1 MPLSPRHSHLGPR
14 SLGFHPGQ
22 TPDPLWLYGS
32 QEAERSLLEEESISL
47 AGSRAPEAGS
57 KHSVKQTSP
66 QPPVKKGEN
75 PVFGTYPEIH
85 HHVGSG
91 DAQHQRGAIGRK
103 RKRGKA
109 SEAGPAPPAE
119 VAYSWLGVQG
129 LLDSGWECSARS
141 QAEGLG
147 AKLPAPACCSAPRP
161 WLQLP
166 SKPAMGLDPQE
177 CPAAPMRGSGELP
190 HACLSPAAAPFLRR
204 RTNPCYGS
212 RAVPQR
218 KEAESSGDCPVWTQR
233 REATWAKCVCQKL

>member
-14 SLGFHPGQ
+14 SLGFHPGRQ

-91 DAQHQRGAIGRK
+91 DAQHQRGAIGSCVLLCPPTMAATPLQASDGPGSPGMPRCPNERLGGVTTCLPEPCCCPVSPEEDK
-103 RKRGKA
+103 SLLRLTRRPAEERSRILRRLSGLDSAQGSHVGKVCLPETVIP
-109 SEAGPAPPAE
+109 SGDKIIPYSAGPYTRDLAVEPLE
-119 VAYSWLGVQG
+119 
-129 LLDSGWECSARS
+129 LLC
-141 QAEGLG
+141 
-147 AKLPAPACCSAPRP
+147 
-161 WLQLP
+161 
-166 SKPAMGLDPQE
+166 
-177 CPAAPMRGSGELP
+177 
-190 HACLSPAAAPFLRR
+190 H
-204 RTNPCYGS
+204 
-212 RAVPQR
+212 
-218 KEAESSGDCPVWTQR
+218 
-233 REATWAKCVCQKL
+233 